1 MRALL
6 CLFPLLL
13 GSCAIPESI
22 ETLGETSPPPEFG
35 RPFYVRFFAGT
46 GAWIGGII
54 GGVASIVVLPI
65 TYPLSLLADDGLS
78 ENGTS
83 EFLLFPATGGAAVG
97 HALFGAPVDGFD
109 WVFRRAWI
117 DSPDPVTSYEFL
129 PMPGPSI
136 PRGENQ
142 PPASGQQGR

>member
-1 MRALL
+1 MRAIL

-54 GGVASIVVLPI
+54 GGAASIVILPI

-78 ENGTS
+78 EKS
-83 EFLLFPATGGAAVG
+83 QAEFMFFPATGCAALG
-97 HALFGAPVDGFD
+97 HALFGAPVDGLD
-109 WVFRRAWI
+109 WAFRRAWT
-117 DSPDPVTSYEFL
+117 DSPDPVTKYEFM
-129 PMPGPSI
+129 PMPGPSV
-136 PRGENQ
+136 PRAEDK
-142 PPASGQQGR
+142 PPAGAEQGR